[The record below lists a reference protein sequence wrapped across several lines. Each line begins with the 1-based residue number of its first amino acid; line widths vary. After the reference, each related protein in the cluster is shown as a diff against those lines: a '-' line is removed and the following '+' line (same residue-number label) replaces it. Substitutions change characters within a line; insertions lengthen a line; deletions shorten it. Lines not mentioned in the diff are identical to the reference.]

1 MIGSEKLLKDG
12 TSQLHEEVSQMILTP
27 VKMLPAEKCVPR
39 ASWSVLY
46 DLLTDK
52 EKTGAWFTSGSAC
65 YTGTNQKC
73 TGAVLQTLL
82 VMLKAMG

>member
-1 MIGSEKLLKDG
+1 MIGSEKILKAG
-12 TSQLHEEVSQMILTP
+12 TSQLHEDIGQMIFTP
-27 VKMLPAEKCVPR
+27 VKMLSDEKCVPR
-39 ASWSVLY
+39 ASWCFLY

-73 TGAVLQTLL
+73 TDALLQTLL
-82 VMLKAMG
+82 VMLKVMG

>member
-1 MIGSEKLLKDG
+1 MIGSEKLLKAG
-12 TSQLHEEVSQMILTP
+12 TSQLHEEVSQMILIP

-52 EKTGAWFTSGSAC
+52 KTGA
-65 YTGTNQKC
+65 
-73 TGAVLQTLL
+73 
-82 VMLKAMG
+82 